1 MTTSLYD
8 LTIPV
13 FLKALG
19 NMRAFLEKG
28 RAHSVEQGIDPDSLL
43 QLRLIGDMH
52 PLAAQIQRCSD
63 SAKGCAVRLG
73 GLENV
78 SFPDDETTFEGKW
91 FTVRAARNEPRPIQE
106 ALPIWVGGSG
116 EKRTLRIAARFADGW
131 NVPFVSPEAFAA
143 KRDVLHQH
151 CADVGRDP
159 AEVSCAVNLGLAWTE
174 DSLRQQFGNIADRVR
189 PGVLGGSVE
198 QLVDR
203 IGEYVDAGADQV
215 NLALRAPFDIDAL
228 EQFSA
233 SMQLT

>member
-78 SFPDDETTFEGKW
+78 SFPDDETTFDALLARIDKTVDFLKAVPRGAIDGKEEADVILA
-91 FTVRAARNEPRPIQE
+91 FPTVTLNFKGLAYVLDF
-106 ALPIWVGGSG
+106 ALPNFFFHETVAYALLRANGAPIGKTDFLSGGS
-116 EKRTLRIAARFADGW
+116 R
-131 NVPFVSPEAFAA
+131 
-143 KRDVLHQH
+143 
-151 CADVGRDP
+151 
-159 AEVSCAVNLGLAWTE
+159 
-174 DSLRQQFGNIADRVR
+174 
-189 PGVLGGSVE
+189 
-198 QLVDR
+198 
-203 IGEYVDAGADQV
+203 
-215 NLALRAPFDIDAL
+215 
-228 EQFSA
+228 
-233 SMQLT
+233 